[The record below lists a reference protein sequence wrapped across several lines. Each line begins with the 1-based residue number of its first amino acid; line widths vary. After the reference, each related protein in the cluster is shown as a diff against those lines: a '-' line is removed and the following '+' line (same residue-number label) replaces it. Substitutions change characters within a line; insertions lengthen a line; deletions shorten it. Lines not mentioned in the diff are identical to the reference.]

1 MENPVDFG
9 WLGLPKASG
18 EVDDTNSRKLDLHFE
33 SKFEAGGVTIEP
45 ERRNSFQVAALCIC
59 YGRYLASICYGPKS
73 YLVDHI
79 NHLLNAWACSCFE
92 GFRTPIQRNFSRLQ
106 QYRQSHRLKF
116 ITAEW
121 YYWSTPAR
129 KFHLWFC
136 CYYSWWLCL
145 IDCFPFSDQDRFIHE
160 VS

>member
-1 MENPVDFG
+1 MAEGFSFLEKMENPVDFG

-33 SKFEAGGVTIEP
+33 SKFEARGVTIEP

-79 NHLLNAWACSCFE
+79 NHLLNA
-92 GFRTPIQRNFSRLQ
+92 
-106 QYRQSHRLKF
+106 
-116 ITAEW
+116 
-121 YYWSTPAR
+121 
-129 KFHLWFC
+129 
-136 CYYSWWLCL
+136 
-145 IDCFPFSDQDRFIHE
+145 
-160 VS
+160 